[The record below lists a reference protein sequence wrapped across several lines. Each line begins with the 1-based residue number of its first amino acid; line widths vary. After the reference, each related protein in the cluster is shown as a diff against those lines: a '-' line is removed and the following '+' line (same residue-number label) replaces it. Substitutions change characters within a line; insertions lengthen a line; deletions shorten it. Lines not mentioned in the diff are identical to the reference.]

1 MSLNIETTSDKPNFI
16 NYFSDPLTLPQNS
29 QVVLTKTNLSVPII
43 VNPLVKMPNP
53 TDTTTPACKVS
64 IDGITSILSWDD
76 IYNSTN
82 YFFTN
87 NFGLDQMNDPAAFFG
102 IHEFTPNQ
110 QITII
115 CANDVANAAG
125 ITDKMKVSF
134 NTILAHAINENL
146 DFYDVQSAPTY
157 KKVESISLTNTN
169 GNTITTPLESAPNVL
184 IKGQLTDYNN
194 DIMEEL
200 GFNIAYNPNAIT
212 ASTPTTFNWS
222 VADSLTNWTRTG
234 ADVLTSAVAG
244 VNVAFATE
252 NASGF
257 SIDPNGG
264 WVGAV
269 PALGGGGTMAYGLS
283 FVSEFGGWDSNFL
296 SGGGTTC
303 DDYINLIDIGWKF
316 KANANGTTCAQIIDS
331 KTDNAAYG
339 GAAVSLPQIPIT
351 EPPHLVS
358 RATVGEK
365 FFIHIKR
372 GAIVNGTTEF
382 IFSLFSG
389 TAAILD
395 TTDNLIYVC
404 KRTFAGG
411 SLRPTLVALS
421 DNVLG
426 NILSGWNH
434 IPITNQSIEQGDY
447 FATALS
453 ANGGTFNKEFFL
465 QPEYGGTQLIPAVP
479 AAPPVPLLPAI
490 TATQQIAEIS
500 DFWRAWGLISY
511 DNAVLTTAAA
521 GRRYF
526 VNNTIGT
533 NLLRTFKNK
542 VNVLNSTFD
551 IQYIIGQNGIGDIWN
566 SGGGEQMIL
575 NQDNAVANLPA
586 VLHVAIDNLD
596 LKNFNGTLLGG
607 AGALGTGAQTGQ
619 RPSVD
624 RTIGTIPI
632 PVDKIVQSGNYL
644 LQYEPLNLIYRNI
657 NNPISFTI
665 NQLQVGIFYYDFLTN
680 IRQNLEVI
688 DGICNLELNIKQ
700 GYQPKKPQNNLLPY

>member
-64 IDGITSILSWDD
+64 IDGITQILTWDD

-87 NFGLDQMNDPAAFFG
+87 NFGLDQINDPATFFG

-115 CANDVANAAG
+115 CANDADNAAG

-222 VADSLTNWTRTG
+222 AADSLTNWTRTG

-316 KANANGTTCAQIIDS
+316 KANDNGTTCAQVIDG
-331 KTDNAAYG
+331 KTDNASYT
-339 GAAVSLPQIPIT
+339 GAAPTLPQIPLT
-351 EPPHLVS
+351 EPPHLVNI
-358 RATVGEK
+358 ATAGEK

-389 TAAILD
+389 TSPILES
-395 TTDNLIYVC
+395 TDNLIYVC

-411 SLRPTLVALS
+411 NYKPTLVVLS
-421 DNVLG
+421 DNILG
-426 NILSGWNH
+426 NIFSSWSH
-434 IPITNQSIEQGDY
+434 IPITTQSKDQGDY
-447 FATALS
+447 FNSPTLYD
-453 ANGGTFNKEFFL
+453 GGTFNREFCIEP
-465 QPEYGGTQLIPAVP
+465 QYGDNTDNDDIN
-479 AAPPVPLLPAI
+479 
-490 TATQQIAEIS
+490 

-511 DNAVLTTAAA
+511 ENYVIAQAPGTTAPY

-526 VNNTIGT
+526 TNKTTGT
-533 NLLRTFKNK
+533 HLLRTFKNR
-542 VNVLNSTFD
+542 VNLQNTQLDVE
-551 IQYIIGQNGIGDIWN
+551 YMIGQSDISKILGNNGFQLGLN
-566 SGGGEQMIL
+566 ANYMI
-575 NQDNAVANLPA
+575 VNLPSQ
-586 VLHVAIDNLD
+586 LHVAIDNLD